1 MAPLPIITAVVPAAR
16 PPLVVKIP
24 GCCMKDASR
33 RNDVPAAGAYGSSA
47 ADEAVHDIACVPD
60 FRKKSTRSGRW
71 REPGGDVADVAFSAG
86 PSGGVQLSHLPDPR
100 SVREAMAAPDAD
112 GWMVAM
118 DLKMESLWSHD
129 VFDPVPRASDMRTLR
144 LGWVLHRNFKD
155 GSFDKN
161 KARLVARRIQQRPGS
176 DYGESFSPVMRLES
190 LRILLALVA
199 SCDLEVIQ
207 FDVTS
212 AYLHGTLNEELFAE
226 QPDGYAESGKERWV
240 WRLKKGL
247 YRPVQAGRSW
257 NEEQCSYGER
267 WVCCD
272 DVTVPGA
279 LDIHRLILRFRC

>member
-1 MAPLPIITAVVPAAR
+1 MLRRTPRYRPWEGSNSFLRLRSCSIQNFCIPPNPSLLRFLRPLCPWRAPRSFCASVRTPAPDEPLSTVAPLPIITAVVPAAR

-129 VFDPVPRASDMRTLR
+129 VFDPFPRASDMRTLR

-161 KARLVARRIQQRPGS
+161 KARLVARRNQQRPGI
-176 DYGESFSPVMRLES
+176 DYGDLSPPLCSSSHSASSSPWRHPATLRSSS
-190 LRILLALVA
+190 L
-199 SCDLEVIQ
+199 
-207 FDVTS
+207 TS
-212 AYLHGTLNEELFAE
+212 RQRT
-226 QPDGYAESGKERWV
+226 
-240 WRLKKGL
+240 
-247 YRPVQAGRSW
+247 
-257 NEEQCSYGER
+257 CM
-267 WVCCD
+267 
-272 DVTVPGA
+272 VP
-279 LDIHRLILRFRC
+279 